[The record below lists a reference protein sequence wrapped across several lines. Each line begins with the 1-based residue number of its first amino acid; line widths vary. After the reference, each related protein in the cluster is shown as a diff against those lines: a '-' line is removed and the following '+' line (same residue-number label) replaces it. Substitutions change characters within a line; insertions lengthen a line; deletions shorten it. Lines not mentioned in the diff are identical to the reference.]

1 MKRLEFPHKVRRL
14 ALSAAGGVC
23 ACGCGQKLEGRRI
36 EFHHYKA
43 AVDGGLPTLENCR
56 PYLQT
61 CHLRETTALAGS
73 RAKSTAAKD
82 RQTGVVRPKSALAV
96 DERKSK
102 HRTHLAHLERRSLF
116 RNIT

>member
-1 MKRLEFPHKVRRL
+1 MNRLEFPHKVKRL
-14 ALSAAGGVC
+14 AFTRAGGLC
-23 ACGCGQKLEGRRI
+23 ECQCGQKLENRRV
-36 EFHHYKA
+36 EYHHYKA
-43 AVDGGLPTLENCR
+43 AIDGGLPTLDNVR
-56 PYLQT
+56 VLLAS
-61 CHLRETTALAGS
+61 CHLRETAALAGS

-82 RQTGVVRPKSALAV
+82 RQTGVVKPKSALAV